1 MVQSDNHVAFD
12 SMITYH
18 KAHHYSDN
26 ILELIE
32 KMSRTIWILD
42 AGGGSRR
49 ISLPNY
55 INVDIKKDKDMTN
68 IVCDL
73 HYLPLRDNSFD
84 LVINEAVLEH
94 VKKPWI
100 VVNELQRVIKSGGYL
115 YVKVAFMQ
123 PVHNY
128 PAHYF
133 NMTKEGLLSLFSD
146 MTDFRIL
153 KSGVDEDQMPSYTLM
168 FVLSNYVRSL
178 FPKTGRKTRDVE
190 VFEERIYGKEGL
202 LTKILVRLY
211 FNVFHLLRILDGR
224 IDKEHVEKLAA
235 GFFLLGMKV

>member
-1 MVQSDNHVAFD
+1 MVPSDNEAAVN

-18 KAHHYSDN
+18 KAHHYSN
-26 ILELIE
+26 TILGVIE
-32 KMSRTIWILD
+32 KMPRTIWLLD
-42 AGGGSRR
+42 AGGGSRK

-55 INVDIKKDKDMTN
+55 VNVDIQKNKGMTN

-73 HYLPLRDNSFD
+73 HFLPLKDNSFD

-94 VKKPWI
+94 VKKPWV
-100 VVNELQRVIKSGGYL
+100 VVNELQRVLRSSGYL

-128 PAHYF
+128 PTHYF

-153 KSGVDEDQMPSYTLM
+153 KSGVEEDQMPSYTLM
-168 FVLSNYVRSL
+168 FVLSSYLRSL
-178 FPKTGRKTRDVE
+178 FPKTGQKMRDVE
-190 VFEERIYGKEGL
+190 VFEDRVYGGEGL

-211 FNVFHLLRILDGR
+211 LSVSNLLKVLDRR
-224 IDKEHVEKLAA
+224 IDKEHAEKLAA
-235 GFFLLGMKV
+235 GFFLLGIKD